1 MQQLAAELV
10 AQLRTLDF
18 FNNIE
23 EISQINSG
31 LSGHCFK
38 VQTQQRLYFAK
49 SLQHSHAA
57 HIELQLHQQAAKEGL
72 SPAICYRDQ
81 NWLITDFNQGDEL
94 SKAELSLEDKL
105 GIAVELMFQF
115 HQLPS
120 EQLTEC
126 LSRLDI
132 TKTINDLLETNLYS
146 SSQIDLITQIGQ
158 QLADNLI
165 VEYTTFCH
173 GDINFTNVLVA
184 QNTQLIYDKK
194 VHFLIDFECA
204 CLADVEYDIAMLLAI
219 NTIDKQYHQLTID
232 RYKALSKND
241 KNMKIPPKKV
251 TRYLCFCYLINGLW
265 FYNKFKQKQDNNMLF
280 CATTQFNLFDQLG
293 IFKVNLSQ
301 QMR

>member
-1 MQQLAAELV
+1 MQQLAA
-10 AQLRTLDF
+10 QLTNLDIF
-18 FNNIE
+18 SDIKH
-23 EISQINSG
+23 ISPINSG
-31 LSGHCFK
+31 LSGHSFK
-38 VQTQQRLYFAK
+38 VETQGRLYFAK
-49 SLQHSHAA
+49 SLQRSNTA
-57 HIELQLHQQAAKEGL
+57 HIELQVHQQAAIKGL
-72 SPAICYRDQ
+72 SPTICYADQ
-81 NWLITDFNQGDEL
+81 NWLITDFIQGDEL
-94 SKAELSLEDKL
+94 SKAKLSIEDKL
-105 GIAVELMFQF
+105 AVAVTIMYQF
-115 HQLPS
+115 HQVSTEPLLDNLP
-120 EQLTEC
+120 
-126 LSRLDI
+126 RLAI
-132 TKTINDLLETNLYS
+132 TKTINDLLATSLYS
-146 SSQIDLITQIGQ
+146 AKQIELITQIGEK
-158 QLADNLI
+158 LAHSI
-165 VEYTTFCH
+165 TVQGATVCH